1 MSFSIAIRALL
12 RGLLAGA
19 VVLTATACSRSDR
32 AKSGPDNTA
41 NTAAVAPDTSG
52 NAAQPSNSGTVTGA
66 VSDTA
71 MPSDRS
77 SSSAQ
82 PTPSAPSNTPRAE
95 TAPGEKNAAGYR
107 SMERDTTAPANQH
120 LDSAR
125 VTADT
130 SVSQAA
136 PVTSD
141 SVATDMSAVG
151 SASADVADTAAAGY
165 SEMARDTSTVADQA
179 DTAAANGDVALKA
192 TVDTSSEG
200 YADVTAEGGV
210 AVDTTDNAGR
220 IRPPEDSTEILGQV
234 TTDTTS
240 ETVSPDSVE
249 LARVRPPEDS
259 TEILGNVT
267 TNEGD
272 ETADEQVVKPEDRE
286 TVAVSEAPKDD
297 VGAAAIGG
305 NVTGADAV
313 ALMTREGV
321 RCAVVD
327 PEENQAIR
335 WDMSSTPVSL
345 NPCGMGSMILSRI
358 WTRVE

>member
-1 MSFSIAIRALL
+1 
-12 RGLLAGA
+12 
-19 VVLTATACSRSDR
+19 
-32 AKSGPDNTA
+32 
-41 NTAAVAPDTSG
+41 
-52 NAAQPSNSGTVTGA
+52 
-66 VSDTA
+66 
-71 MPSDRS
+71 
-77 SSSAQ
+77 
-82 PTPSAPSNTPRAE
+82 
-95 TAPGEKNAAGYR
+95 
-107 SMERDTTAPANQH
+107 MERDTTTPANQH

-141 SVATDMSAVG
+141 SVTTDMSAVG

-165 SEMARDTSTVADQA
+165 SEMARDTSTVADQV
-179 DTAAANGDVALKA
+179 DTAAANGEVALKA
-192 TVDTSSEG
+192 TVDTSSEAN
-200 YADVTAEGGV
+200 ADVTAEAGV
-210 AVDTTDNAGR
+210 AADSTDNAGR
-220 IRPPEDSTEILGQV
+220 IRPPEDSTEVLGQV

-240 ETVSPDSVE
+240 EAVNPDSVE

-286 TVAVSEAPKDD
+286 TVAVSETPKDD

-305 NVTGADAV
+305 DVTGADAV